1 MSSDTFDG
9 GCEAETNEPIEIL
22 YDIDIKNKSSYNIM
36 ETKEELVSHIKNW
49 IQLDNNIS
57 TLQKQLKELR
67 EQKKNL
73 TGDLVNVMKSN
84 EIDCFDINNGKLM
97 YSRTRVKKPIN
108 KSSLLL
114 ALKEYF
120 GEDTK
125 SVAEIGEHILNSR
138 EESIKETIR
147 RKTNK

>member
-1 MSSDTFDG
+1 MSSDPFDG
-9 GCEAETNEPIEIL
+9 RCETETHEVVEIL
-22 YDIDIKNKSSYNIM
+22 YDFDIKNKSSYIIM
-36 ETKEELVSHIKNW
+36 ETKEELVSHIKGW

-57 TLQKQLKELR
+57 ALQKQIKELR
-67 EQKKNL
+67 EQKKDL

-84 EIDCFDINNGKLM
+84 DIDCFDINNGKLM
-97 YSRTRVKKPIN
+97 YSKTRVKKPIN
-108 KSSLLL
+108 KSSLLS

-120 GEDTK
+120 GEDNK

-138 EESIKETIR
+138 EESIKETTR

>member
-1 MSSDTFDG
+1 
-9 GCEAETNEPIEIL
+9 
-22 YDIDIKNKSSYNIM
+22 
-36 ETKEELVSHIKNW
+36 
-49 IQLDNNIS
+49 
-57 TLQKQLKELR
+57 
-67 EQKKNL
+67 
-73 TGDLVNVMKSN
+73 
-84 EIDCFDINNGKLM
+84 M

-120 GEDTK
+120 GENNK
-125 SVAEIGEHILNSR
+125 NVAEIGEHILNSR

>member
-9 GCEAETNEPIEIL
+9 GCEAETNESIEIL

-57 TLQKQLKELR
+57 TLQKQIKELR